1 MTMDGVKP
9 KSRGA
14 NLSFLSIFPENGTK
28 MKKVDREE
36 GRMAADENI
45 NITFIRWEIKLIS
58 RARALQDVGLVT
70 LIPNPTGSY

>member
-28 MKKVDREE
+28 MKKVDRQE
-36 GRMAADENI
+36 GRIAADENI

-58 RARALQDVGLVT
+58 GPRALQDIVLVT
-70 LIPNPTGSY
+70 LIPNLMGSY